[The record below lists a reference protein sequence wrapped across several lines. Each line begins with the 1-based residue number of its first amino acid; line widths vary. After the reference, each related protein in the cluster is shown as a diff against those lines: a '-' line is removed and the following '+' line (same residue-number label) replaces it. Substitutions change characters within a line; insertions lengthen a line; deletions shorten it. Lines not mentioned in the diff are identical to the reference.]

1 MSKKEISSGT
11 EKAEALTRKKSG
23 VKSQSTEGAKSKTP
37 EKKTVKKTV
46 KSEKPS
52 APVKQ
57 DKKEKGAKPVKIGDD
72 EMIFRIPQGLISLVG
87 EQLKVKELTEDCVS
101 ITGRITDLAVKDL

>member
-1 MSKKEISSGT
+1 MSFLEQTAKIFGNA
-11 EKAEALTRKKSG
+11 AEFKFQVVLFGRDA
-23 VKSQSTEGAKSKTP
+23 VYIE
-37 EKKTVKKTV
+37 
-46 KSEKPS
+46 
-52 APVKQ
+52 
-57 DKKEKGAKPVKIGDD
+57 GAKPVKIGDD